1 MTPDDGEDAEVH
13 AHIDGDLRHESTADA
28 GTDEAAQH
36 ILTAGAGG
44 KGLADQR
51 KQDAQHHT
59 AAHEA
64 GGVADPAED
73 EIVVG
78 VGDAVIAAA
87 ENTVAEMPPD
97 PARSP
102 PLLLVVMFFQTP
114 R

>member
-1 MTPDDGEDAEVH
+1 MTGRDAEVH

-36 ILTAGAGG
+36 VLTAGAGG

-59 AAHEA
+59 AS
-64 GGVADPAED
+64 P
-73 EIVVG
+73 
-78 VGDAVIAAA
+78 
-87 ENTVAEMPPD
+87 
-97 PARSP
+97 RS
-102 PLLLVVMFFQTP
+102 